1 MSATI
6 FIENLSLK
14 YGNNPILE
22 NISLTIEAG
31 DLVMV
36 IGPNG
41 AGKTTLI
48 KCTLGL
54 VKPDSGT
61 VKIVGLKNQESKKLK
76 IGYVP
81 QKPAF
86 EKDFPATVLEVL
98 DLMLIYQKYGRVEKR
113 NLIENTISNLRIE
126 KLLNEK
132 IGDLSGG
139 ELQKVMLARS
149 ILNTPDL
156 LVLDELISG
165 IDIANEAILYSMVNE
180 LNQNHGTT
188 VIMITHD
195 INIVYKYARTV
206 ICLNKTMTCKGKPEL
221 ALTFE
226 NLTRTYGEFAVSYVH
241 KVEH

>member
-6 FIENLSLK
+6 FIKNLSLK

-41 AGKTTLI
+41 AGKTNLI
-48 KCTLGL
+48 KCMLGL
-54 VKPDSGT
+54 IKPDSGT
-61 VKIVGLKNQESKKLK
+61 INIISAENQKSKRLK

-98 DLMLIYQKYGRVEKR
+98 DLMFVYQKYNRTEKR
-113 NLIENTISNLRIE
+113 NLIESTISRLGIE

-139 ELQKVMLARS
+139 ELQKVILARS

-180 LNQNHGTT
+180 LNQKHATT

-206 ICLNKTMTCKGKPEL
+206 ICLNKTLTCQGRPEL

-226 NLTRTYGEFAVSYVH
+226 NLTRTYGDFAVSYVH

>member
-6 FIENLSLK
+6 FVEDLSLK
-14 YGNNPILE
+14 YDNNPILQ
-22 NISLTIEAG
+22 NISLVVEAG

-48 KCTLGL
+48 RCILGL
-54 VKPDSGT
+54 IRPDSGS
-61 VKIVGLKNQESKKLK
+61 IRIANLKNQESNKIK

-81 QKPAF
+81 QKPVF
-86 EKDFPATVLEVL
+86 EKDFPATVLEIL
-98 DLMLIYQKYGRVEKR
+98 DLMLINQKSNGLQKR
-113 NLIENTISNLRIE
+113 NIVKETAGRLNLE
-126 KLLNEK
+126 GLLNKK

-139 ELQKVMLARS
+139 ELQKVMLTRS
-149 ILNTPDL
+149 IMNTPDL

-165 IDIANEAILYSMVNE
+165 IDMANEAILYSVINE
-180 LNQNHGTT
+180 LNQKYGTT

-206 ICLNKTMTCKGKPEL
+206 ICLNKTLTCQGKPEL

>member
-6 FIENLSLK
+6 VIENLSLK

-22 NISLTIEAG
+22 NISLTIETG

-48 KCTLGL
+48 KCILGL
-54 VKPDSGT
+54 VKPDSGN
-61 VKIVGLKNQESKKLK
+61 VKIINSKSQEPKKLK

-98 DLMLIYQKYGRVEKR
+98 DLMLIYKKYGRAEKR
-113 NLIENTISNLRIE
+113 NLIENTISNLGIK

-149 ILNTPDL
+149 ILNIPDL

-165 IDIANEAILYSMVNE
+165 IDIANEAILYSTVNE
-180 LNQNHGTT
+180 LNRNHGAT

-195 INIVYKYARTV
+195 INIVYKYAGTV
-206 ICLNKTMTCKGKPEL
+206 ICLNKTLTCQGKPEL